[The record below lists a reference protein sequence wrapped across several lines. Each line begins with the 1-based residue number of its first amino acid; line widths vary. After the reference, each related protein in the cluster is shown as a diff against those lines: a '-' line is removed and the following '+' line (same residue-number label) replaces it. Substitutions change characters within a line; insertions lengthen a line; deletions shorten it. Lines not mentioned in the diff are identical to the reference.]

1 MTERNDIVER
11 RKQDRFKVKAGV
23 FAVLMSNP
31 PTLAQVKE
39 ISEGGLTVRYFGGE
53 RSEKISELDIF
64 VSDSDFH
71 LSKAPFE
78 TTSNFDVTI
87 EFPESVLKMK
97 QRGFKFGPLSFD
109 QKSQLDYLLQ
119 NHAIDK

>member
-1 MTERNDIVER
+1 MAKRKNIVER
-11 RKQDRFKVKAGV
+11 RKQDRFKVKEGV

-31 PTLAQVKE
+31 PILAQIKE

-53 RSEKISELDIF
+53 MSMNMSELDIF
-64 VSDSDFH
+64 VSESDFH
-71 LSKAPFE
+71 LSKAPFK
-78 TTSNFDVTI
+78 TTSNFDVII

-97 QRGFKFGPLSFD
+97 QRGLKFGPLSFD